1 MIALGVVIMIGSAI
15 GISTR
20 IGIMA
25 DIAVRD
31 FWFIAHFDD
40 YHEIDSLANAS
51 KPFLMSHE
59 LGTFDVKGFPY
70 KRYYGVFWNGSIPST
85 DAINM
90 LLGEF
95 GVDPTENDISYPDE
109 ESRKSSI
116 Q

>member
-1 MIALGVVIMIGSAI
+1 MIGSAI
-15 GISTR
+15 GISPR
-20 IGIMA
+20 NDIMV
-25 DIAVRD
+25 DIVVRD

-51 KPFLMSHE
+51 RPFLLSHE
-59 LGTFDVKGFPY
+59 LGTFNTKGFPY
-70 KRYYGVFWNGSIPST
+70 RRYYGVFWNGPTPSF

-95 GVDPTENDISYPDE
+95 GVDPIKNDISYPDE
-109 ESRKSSI
+109 ESKKTSI